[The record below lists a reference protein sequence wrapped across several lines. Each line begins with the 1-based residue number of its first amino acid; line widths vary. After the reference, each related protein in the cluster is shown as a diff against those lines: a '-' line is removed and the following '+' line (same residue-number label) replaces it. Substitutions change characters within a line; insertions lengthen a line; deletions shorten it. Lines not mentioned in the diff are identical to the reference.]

1 MEELVQKIIDWGE
14 PKGLTQYR
22 KMLESWPQY
31 EKVQEESGEIGR
43 AIAHGDMAQ
52 LADGIGDTFVTLVL
66 LAKQNGLNIQD
77 CVEVAYGEIKDR
89 KGKTINGVFIKEV

>member
-1 MEELVQKIIDWGE
+1 MEELIEKIVEWSE
-14 PKGLTQYR
+14 PKGLTQHR

-43 AIAHGDMAQ
+43 AIAHGDMGQ

-77 CVEVAYGEIKDR
+77 CVEIAYSEIKDR
-89 KGKTINGVFIKEV
+89 TGKTVNGVFVKD